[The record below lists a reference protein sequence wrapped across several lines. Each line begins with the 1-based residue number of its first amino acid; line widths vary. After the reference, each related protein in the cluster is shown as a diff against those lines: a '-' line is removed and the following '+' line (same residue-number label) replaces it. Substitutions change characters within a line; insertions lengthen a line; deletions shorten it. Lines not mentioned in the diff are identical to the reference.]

1 MNNRATISPTQQPP
15 LQSTPLPPPQAA
27 DAQPA
32 STSTSFV
39 VDNVM
44 RSLVG
49 TIEEKH
55 IAAANE
61 RVATLRSRHPQ
72 ATPDQLANMTIR
84 QKCIDTGAIG
94 LASSVP
100 GLIPGVGSL
109 VVVSAGLMV
118 DLRKTMEMQKELV
131 LELAAIYNRPVTPA
145 DRRNLLLLVTGVDSG
160 NKLIAKAGSEAAAK
174 VTTRLSSKALSK
186 ALPVAGIVT
195 SAAVNVVSTYLVGR
209 RAQAY
214 LRADPTLANDWDN
227 ALRTLS
233 GVDERELVR
242 WLLAS
247 LDQAQGGLSASL
259 HRIGGAVGLAGRSA
273 AGAVGNLA
281 AAGRDR
287 ILRRPRPTLNDNAA
301 NAA

>member
-1 MNNRATISPTQQPP
+1 MNEQQTIPPTPSPA
-15 LQSTPLPPPQAA
+15 PQGAN
-27 DAQPA
+27 
-32 STSTSFV
+32 TSTALAA
-39 VDNVM
+39 VDGVM

-55 IAAANE
+55 ITAASE
-61 RVATLRSRHPQ
+61 RAADLRRRHPQ
-72 ATPDQLANMTIR
+72 AAPDQLADMAIR

-100 GLIPGVGSL
+100 GLIPGVGSML
-109 VVVSAGLMV
+109 VVSAGLMV

-131 LELAAIYNRPVTPA
+131 LELAAIYGREVTPA

-195 SAAVNVVSTYLVGR
+195 SAAVNIVSTYLVGR

-214 LRADPTLANDWDN
+214 LRADPSLADDWDD

-233 GVDERELVR
+233 GVDERELAR

-247 LDQAQGGLSASL
+247 LDQAQGGLAATAQ
-259 HRIGGAVGLAGRSA
+259 RVGGAVSTAGRAAVGSLGAA
-273 AGAVGNLA
+273 AGAAASGAGNLL

-287 ILRRPRPTLNDNAA
+287 LLRRPRPAA
-301 NAA
+301 DAA

>member
-1 MNNRATISPTQQPP
+1 
-15 LQSTPLPPPQAA
+15 
-27 DAQPA
+27 
-32 STSTSFV
+32 
-39 VDNVM
+39 M

-55 IAAANE
+55 ITAAGE
-61 RVATLRSRHPQ
+61 RVAALRIRHPE
-72 ATPDQLANMTIR
+72 ATADQLANMVIR

-100 GLIPGVGSL
+100 GLIPGIGSML
-109 VVVSAGLMV
+109 VVSAGLMV

-131 LELAAIYNRPVTPA
+131 LELAAIYGRSVTPA

-174 VTTRLSSKALSK
+174 ITTQLSSKALSK

-214 LRADPTLANDWDN
+214 LRADPSLADDWDN

-233 GVDERELVR
+233 GVDERELAR
-242 WLLAS
+242 WLFAS
-247 LDQAQGGLSASL
+247 LDQAQGGLAASMQ
-259 HRIGGAVGLAGRSA
+259 RVGGAVSSAGR
-273 AGAVGNLA
+273 AVVGGTGNLLV
-281 AAGRDR
+281 AGRDR
-287 ILRRPRPTLNDNAA
+287 LLRRSRPDAGADAA
-301 NAA
+301 

>member
-1 MNNRATISPTQQPP
+1 MNEPTNSQ
-15 LQSTPLPPPQAA
+15 TPS
-27 DAQPA
+27 QPA
-32 STSTSFV
+32 GGSTALTA
-39 VDNVM
+39 VDQVM
-44 RSLVG
+44 RSFVG
-49 TIEEKH
+49 TIEDKH
-55 IAAANE
+55 IVAADE
-61 RVATLRSRHPQ
+61 RIDGLRGRHAG
-72 ATPDQLANMTIR
+72 ATPDQLANMVIR

-100 GLIPGVGSL
+100 GLIPGVGSML
-109 VVVSAGLMV
+109 VVSAGLMV

-131 LELAAIYNRPVTPA
+131 VELAAIYGRQVTAA

-195 SAAVNVVSTYLVGR
+195 SAAVNVISTYLVGR

-214 LRADPTLANDWDN
+214 LRADPALADDWDD

-233 GVDERELVR
+233 GVDERELAR

-247 LDQAQGGLSASL
+247 LDQAQGPIIASAQ
-259 HRIGGAVGLAGRSA
+259 RISGAVSGAGR
-273 AGAVGNLA
+273 A
-281 AAGRDR
+281 AANATGAFLANQRDR
-287 ILRRPRPTLNDNAA
+287 LLRRPRPSAPQGS
-301 NAA
+301 

>member
-1 MNNRATISPTQQPP
+1 MNDPQTTTPPTPQTESQPQP
-15 LQSTPLPPPQAA
+15 ENTSAA
-27 DAQPA
+27 LSA
-32 STSTSFV
+32 

-44 RSLVG
+44 RSFVG
-49 TIEEKH
+49 SIEEKH
-55 IAAANE
+55 ITAANA
-61 RVATLRSRHPQ
+61 RVAELRARHPE
-72 ATPDQLANMTIR
+72 ASTEHLANQVIR
-84 QKCIDTGAIG
+84 QKCIDTGAVG

-100 GLIPGVGSL
+100 GLIPGVGSML
-109 VVVSAGLMV
+109 VVSAGLMV

-131 LELAAIYNRPVTPA
+131 LELAALYGRSVTPA

-214 LRADPTLANDWDN
+214 LRADPSLANDWDD

-233 GVDERELVR
+233 GVDERNLTR

-247 LDQAQGGLSASL
+247 LDQAQGGLAATMQ
-259 HRIGGAVGLAGRSA
+259 RVGGAVGSAGR
-273 AGAVGNLA
+273 AVVGGTGNLLT
-281 AAGRDR
+281 AGRDR
-287 ILRRPRPTLNDNAA
+287 LLRRSRPAPDAGAA
-301 NAA
+301 

>member
-1 MNNRATISPTQQPP
+1 MNDIDTVHTVTQTTTQAAG
-15 LQSTPLPPPQAA
+15 QPLPHATGG
-27 DAQPA
+27 
-32 STSTSFV
+32 STAMGA
-39 VDNVM
+39 VDQVM

-49 TIEEKH
+49 SIEDKH
-55 IAAANE
+55 IVAAHE
-61 RVATLRSRHPQ
+61 RIDALRTRNADAT
-72 ATPDQLANMTIR
+72 ADQLAAMVIR

-94 LASSVP
+94 LASSLP
-100 GLIPGVGSL
+100 GLIPGVGSML
-109 VVVSAGLMV
+109 VVSAGLMV

-131 LELAAIYNRPVTPA
+131 LELAAIYNRPVGPA

-214 LRADPTLANDWDN
+214 LRADPSLAEDWDD

-247 LDQAQGGLSASL
+247 LDQAQGGLAASAQ
-259 HRIGGAVGLAGRSA
+259 RVGGAVG
-273 AGAVGNLA
+273 
-281 AAGRDR
+281 AAGRAAADHDGCLWIRDVRVVCVARIDR
-287 ILRRPRPTLNDNAA
+287 LR
-301 NAA
+301 

>member
-1 MNNRATISPTQQPP
+1 MNESPPIPTVTPAAPGVDQTTPGAP
-15 LQSTPLPPPQAA
+15 SSAPSSTALMA
-27 DAQPA
+27 
-32 STSTSFV
+32 

-55 IAAANE
+55 ILAAQE
-61 RVATLRSRHPQ
+61 RVAALRIRHPQ
-72 ATPDQLANMTIR
+72 ATPDQLASMVIR

-100 GLIPGVGSL
+100 GLIPGVGSML
-109 VVVSAGLMV
+109 VVSAGLMV

-131 LELAAIYNRPVTPA
+131 LELAAIYDRPVTPA

-174 VTTRLSSKALSK
+174 ITTRLSSKALSK

-214 LRADPTLANDWDN
+214 LRADPGLANDWDD

-233 GVDERELVR
+233 GVDERELTR

-247 LDQAQGGLSASL
+247 LDQAQGGLASSMQ
-259 HRIGGAVGLAGRSA
+259 RIGGAVGSAGRSLA
-273 AGAVGNLA
+273 SSAGGLVAG
-281 AAGRDR
+281 GRDR
-287 ILRRPRPTLNDNAA
+287 LLRRGKSTGPQAA
-301 NAA
+301 GSGA